1 MVTKELLKKLKPMLA
16 VSAEPFDSEEYI
28 FEVKW
33 DGFRCLSFLG
43 DTTVLQSR
51 NNLDLS
57 HKFPELS
64 NLHRQIEGQ
73 PVILD
78 GEIVIMDNG
87 VPSFYELQKRGW
99 SGEKSAIQRAA
110 REKPATYV
118 VFDILFVGDEKILN
132 LPLLKRKEILKS
144 IITPDD
150 RLYISEGIPED
161 GTEFFRACVERDLEG
176 IVAKKADSTYV
187 PGKRTPYWKK
197 IKKSLEGEFVI
208 CGYKQTVKGSNRVD
222 VLLLG
227 CPGEKGFVFQGSVGV
242 GLGGVTG
249 RKIFSLLKPLEIKTP
264 IFRVPRE
271 IAKGMTWV
279 EPVICCAVEFLEPA
293 RDGGLR
299 HPVFRG
305 LRQDIRPADCT
316 GIAGALAGRRYSFE
330 Q

>member
-33 DGFRCLSFLG
+33 DGFRCLSYLG

-51 NNLDLS
+51 NNLDFS

-64 NLHRQIEGQ
+64 GLHRQVEGY
-73 PVILD
+73 PVIVD

-99 SGEKSAIQRAA
+99 SGEKSVIQRAS

-118 VFDILFVGDEKILN
+118 VFDILYAGKEKLLN
-132 LPLLKRKEILKS
+132 LPLLERKEILKS

-161 GTEFFRACVERDLEG
+161 GTDFFRVCLERDLEG
-176 IVAKKADSTYV
+176 IIAKKADSTYV

-197 IKKSLEGEFVI
+197 IKKSLEGEFII
-208 CGYKQTVKGSNRVD
+208 CGYKQTASGSDRVD
-222 VLLLG
+222 VLILG
-227 CPGEKGFVFQGSVGV
+227 CPTDNGLVFQGSVGV

-249 RKIFSLLKPLEIKTP
+249 RRIYPLLKPLEIKTP
-264 IFRVPRE
+264 ISKVPRD
-271 IAKGMTWV
+271 INKGVTWV

-305 LRQDIRPADCT
+305 LRQDLGPEDCT
-316 GIAGALAGRRYSFE
+316 GIAGAMAGRRYFFE